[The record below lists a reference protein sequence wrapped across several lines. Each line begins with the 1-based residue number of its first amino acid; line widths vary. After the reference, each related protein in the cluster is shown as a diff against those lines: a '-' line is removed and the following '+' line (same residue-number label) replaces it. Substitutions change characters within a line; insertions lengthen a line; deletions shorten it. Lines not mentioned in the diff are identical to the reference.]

1 MIFPTQGSNPGVP
14 HCKQILYQPSY
25 KGSPR
30 KLEWVAY
37 PFSSR
42 FSQPRN
48 QTWLSCNAGIFFTN
62 WAMRKAQ
69 YSVFWPRECHG
80 PWDWKESEM
89 TEWLTFRWMRHDFQ
103 FRFFILLSLWLLS
116 LGFSKLYWIIVAK
129 VTILILFLILEE
141 MFHLFTAESV
151 SCALMH
157 MVFML
162 KYVSSILTFRFYHKW
177 LLTFVKGFLCIYWD
191 DNMVFIW
198 FVTVLYHINRWI
210 LSHPSIPGINLTWSW
225 YVVLLV
231 NPWVSLLI
239 HWGFY
244 IYVYP
249 CYWPATFLFLRF
261 ICLVLPA
268 GWCWPQN
275 EFRNIPSSAVFV
287 ECFQKGQY

>member
-1 MIFPTQGSNPGVP
+1 
-14 HCKQILYQPSY
+14 
-25 KGSPR
+25 
-30 KLEWVAY
+30 
-37 PFSSR
+37 
-42 FSQPRN
+42 
-48 QTWLSCNAGIFFTN
+48 
-62 WAMRKAQ
+62 
-69 YSVFWPRECHG
+69 
-80 PWDWKESEM
+80 
-89 TEWLTFRWMRHDFQ
+89 
-103 FRFFILLSLWLLS
+103 
-116 LGFSKLYWIIVAK
+116 
-129 VTILILFLILEE
+129 

-151 SCALMH
+151 SCALKH

-275 EFRNIPSSAVFV
+275 EFRNIPSSAVFGNV
-287 ECFQKGQY
+287 LGRINVNSSLNVWYNSTLKPCDPEFCWEFFLILIQLQYW

>member
-1 MIFPTQGSNPGVP
+1 MQAYSLPTELWGKPCILAQRMPWSMGSQRVGND
-14 HCKQILYQPSY
+14 
-25 KGSPR
+25 
-30 KLEWVAY
+30 WVT
-37 PFSSR
+37 F
-42 FSQPRN
+42 
-48 QTWLSCNAGIFFTN
+48 
-62 WAMRKAQ
+62 
-69 YSVFWPRECHG
+69 
-80 PWDWKESEM
+80 
-89 TEWLTFRWMRHDFQ
+89 TFRWMRHDFQ
-103 FRFFILLSLWLLS
+103 FRFFLLLSLIAVTRI
-116 LGFSKLYWIIVAK
+116 FKIVLNNSAK

-151 SCALMH
+151 SCALKH

-287 ECFQKGQY
+287 ECFQKDQY